1 MAARPS
7 PVMDPV
13 KPIIDKWIKEDLKKK
28 KKNHRTA
35 KRMYQQLVKNHS
47 FEGSDRSV
55 RNYVSKRKEELL
67 EYAEGSSLP
76 LETIPGTAQVDFGTA
91 PFQYHGEVIDLPYL
105 VMSFPFSNSFY
116 YQVFPS
122 ENTECLLEGLQRMFH
137 FMGGV
142 PRKMRFDN
150 LSPAVKKIGTKGE
163 RELTDTFERFV
174 LHYGFQY
181 EFCNPGKGNEKGHV
195 EAMVKYVRNNFLLPE
210 CFITDLDHF
219 NEAQWQLAEEDRDRL
234 HYDKK
239 ILQSQLFIED
249 KQEWLILPEKKF
261 ECVRREEAKADKSG
275 MVTIDKKLY
284 STSPRF
290 AKQPVRVQ
298 ISYNEIV
305 ILNDQNEIIVRHS
318 RLYGAKRKSMIWQP
332 YLHLLSKRP
341 RAIKYSNL
349 YNQFPPIWTEYFQNC
364 TEEEQKAALRL
375 LGNLLKNNDF
385 NTLNQAL
392 ELASAHGHPNAV

>member
-1 MAARPS
+1 
-7 PVMDPV
+7 
-13 KPIIDKWIKEDLKKK
+13 
-28 KKNHRTA
+28 
-35 KRMYQQLVKNHS
+35 
-47 FEGSDRSV
+47 
-55 RNYVSKRKEELL
+55 
-67 EYAEGSSLP
+67 
-76 LETIPGTAQVDFGTA
+76 
-91 PFQYHGEVIDLPYL
+91 
-105 VMSFPFSNSFY
+105 
-116 YQVFPS
+116 
-122 ENTECLLEGLQRMFH
+122 MFH
-137 FMGGV
+137 YMGGV
-142 PRKMRFDN
+142 PRTIRFDN
-150 LSPAVKKIGTKGE
+150 LSPAVKKIGAKGE

-239 ILQSQLFIED
+239 VLQSQLFLED

-261 ECVRREEAKADKSG
+261 DCVRREEVKADKSG

-290 AKQPVRVQ
+290 AKQSVRGQ

-305 ILNDQNEIIVRHS
+305 ILNDQNEVIVRHS

-332 YLHLLSKRP
+332 YLHLLSRRP
-341 RAIKYSNL
+341 EAIKYSNL

-385 NTLNQAL
+385 KTLNQAL
-392 ELASAHGHPNAV
+392 ELASAHSHPSSDHIKHCFYTLRKNDREHQEMETKVKVPSIPEATRGLSHYDTFFTTAVEVTK